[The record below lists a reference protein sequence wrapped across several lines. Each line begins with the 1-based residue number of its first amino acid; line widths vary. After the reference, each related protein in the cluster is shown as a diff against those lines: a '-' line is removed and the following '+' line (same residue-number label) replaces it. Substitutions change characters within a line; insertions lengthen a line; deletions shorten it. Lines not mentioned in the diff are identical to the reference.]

1 MKKLKGIVYIAAG
14 AASYGILATFV
25 KVAGKEGYTTAL
37 ITFAQYI
44 TGFVVLAL
52 ADTLRKKKVGTTAT
66 PSRKNDTWKL
76 IAGGTCLG
84 LTSTFYYLSVQYLPV
99 SVSII
104 LLMQTVWIGILAD
117 CIRNHQLPRPGQL
130 LVIAIVLTGT
140 ALATGL
146 THANTQWNLKGCLY
160 GLLAAAFYTGSMY
173 AANHIAPQ
181 QPLFY
186 RCKLLVLGGLLAVIA
201 FWNIHVIQDF
211 EVGVLKWGL
220 LLGLFGTILPP
231 LLFSK
236 GFPSVGLS
244 LGSILAAIE
253 IPISIA
259 TAHIVLHEA
268 VTSLQIVGCFIILA
282 GICWQHIRI
291 PALAHLFAK
300 NNKARL

>member
-1 MKKLKGIVYIAAG
+1 MKKLKGIVYIAVG

-52 ADTLRKKKVGTTAT
+52 ADTLRKKQLPASAT
-66 PSRKNDTWKL
+66 PPGKNETWKL

-117 CIRNHQLPRPGQL
+117 CIRSRQLPRAGQL
-130 LVIAIVLTGT
+130 AVIAIVLTGT

-146 THANTQWNLKGCLY
+146 THAEAQWNLKGCVY
-160 GLLAAAFYTGSMY
+160 GLLAAVCYTGSMY

-186 RCKLLVLGGLLAVIA
+186 RSKLLVLGGMLAVIA
-201 FWNIHVIQDF
+201 FWNIHIIQEF
-211 EVGVLKWGL
+211 QAGVFTWGL

-236 GFPSVGLS
+236 GFPSVGLG

-259 TAHIVLHEA
+259 TAHWVLHEA
-268 VTSLQIVGCFIILA
+268 VSGLQIVGCIIILA
-282 GICWQHIRI
+282 GIAAQHLRI
-291 PALAHLFAK
+291 PALYRKH
-300 NNKARL
+300 